1 MSDEQLLIGFDLAGA
16 SLAVLEVLC
25 DDAEDGELF
34 QEIYRAN
41 IARTEVLKLLYD
53 HPDTPEELMREIAA
67 VLQIP
72 PKEKKAPLPVPI
84 KKTKAAKEAE
94 EAEENRHKRAQKA
107 ETLLHKIGKLTVGER
122 VHLAMKGGKEI
133 RSILLKDSSK
143 EVVKKVLENP
153 RMTDSEVELISKS
166 RSVTEDAL
174 RIIAKKKEWMK
185 NYSIMTGIV
194 TNPKTP
200 GGIAMQFVK
209 NLKVKDLALI
219 EKNRNVSEAVR
230 STAKKILRIKK
241 PR

>member
-1 MSDEQLLIGFDLAGA
+1 
-16 SLAVLEVLC
+16 V
-25 DDAEDGELF
+25 
-34 QEIYRAN
+34 
-41 IARTEVLKLLYD
+41 
-53 HPDTPEELMREIAA
+53 
-67 VLQIP
+67 
-72 PKEKKAPLPVPI
+72 KKAPRPVPI
-84 KKTKAAKEAE
+84 RKAAKEAE
-94 EAEENRHKRAQKA
+94 ETEEERHKRVQKA
-107 ETLLHKIGKLTVGER
+107 ETLLHKISKLTVGER

-153 RMTDSEVELISKS
+153 RMTESEVELISKS

-185 NYSIMTGIV
+185 NYTIMTGIV

-209 NLKVKDLALI
+209 NLTVKDLALI
-219 EKNRNVSEAVR
+219 EKSKNVSEAVR